1 MTPNPSLKLTRY
13 GRQLSSN
20 VSPSAEITQ
29 SVTNAMTISA
39 VVLLF
44 GLIVLLLATYLIGI
58 GKSSESVLRVFGT
71 VLIIVIAVFLVV
83 AGYTSD
89 QIAPVMGLLGT
100 VAGYLLAKDSMPRV
114 AAESKHEELGG
125 KTVKCRSSRTLSDGF
140 RAVHSLR
147 PTSASGRNRPP
158 DSMPSQ
164 CVTML
169 LYRVF
174 R

>member
-1 MTPNPSLKLTRY
+1 MNLEDIDAKIAAQKRLVEASQAQVSVPSRPEVAVTWW
-13 GRQLSSN
+13 
-20 VSPSAEITQ
+20 

-44 GLIVLLLATYLIGI
+44 GLIVLLLATYLIRI

-100 VAGYLLAKDSMPRV
+100 VAGYLLGKDSMPRV

-125 KTVKCRSSRTLSDGF
+125 KT
-140 RAVHSLR
+140 A
-147 PTSASGRNRPP
+147 N
-158 DSMPSQ
+158 
-164 CVTML
+164 
-169 LYRVF
+169 
-174 R
+174 